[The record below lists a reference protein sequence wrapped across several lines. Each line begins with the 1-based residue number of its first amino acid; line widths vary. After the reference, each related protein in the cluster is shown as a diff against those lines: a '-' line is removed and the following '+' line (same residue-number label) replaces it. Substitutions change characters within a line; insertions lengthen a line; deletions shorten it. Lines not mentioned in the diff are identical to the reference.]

1 MLVVLGLALWVLT
14 SATLG
19 PAVTLPA
26 GFADEVVIGGLSYP
40 TNVEFASDGRVF
52 VAEKSG
58 RVQVYDSLAD
68 PSPTLFADLST
79 NTHNFWDRGMLGLE
93 LHPGFPATP
102 YVYVLYAHDAAIGSS
117 APRWGTAGVLSDPCP
132 SPPGATS
139 DGCVVSGR
147 LSRLEAA
154 GNVMTGSEHVLLED
168 FCQQYPSHSVGDIV
182 FGRDGALYASAG
194 DGASFNFVDY
204 GQDGSPRNPCG
215 DPPVPIGGTQSAPSA
230 EGGALRSQD
239 LRTPADPTSLD
250 GTIIRVDPLT
260 GLGAAGNPFA
270 SSSDLNARR
279 VVAYGLRNPF
289 RIAHRPG
296 TDEIWAGDVGWG
308 TWEEIDRVTSPAAP
322 ADNFGWPCYEAVAY
336 PELARSLLEP
346 HLMSQG
352 QWAAKLRI
360 ATTQMTS
367 SLSVLTG

>member
-1 MLVVLGLALWVLT
+1 MDRTEALA
-14 SATLG
+14 
-19 PAVTLPA
+19 
-26 GFADEVVIGGLSYP
+26 
-40 TNVEFASDGRVF
+40 
-52 VAEKSG
+52 
-58 RVQVYDSLAD
+58 
-68 PSPTLFADLST
+68 
-79 NTHNFWDRGMLGLE
+79 
-93 LHPGFPATP
+93 
-102 YVYVLYAHDAAIGSS
+102 
-117 APRWGTAGVLSDPCP
+117 
-132 SPPGATS
+132 
-139 DGCVVSGR
+139 
-147 LSRLEAA
+147 
-154 GNVMTGSEHVLLED
+154 
-168 FCQQYPSHSVGDIV
+168 
-182 FGRDGALYASAG
+182 
-194 DGASFNFVDY
+194 
-204 GQDGSPRNPCG
+204 NPCG